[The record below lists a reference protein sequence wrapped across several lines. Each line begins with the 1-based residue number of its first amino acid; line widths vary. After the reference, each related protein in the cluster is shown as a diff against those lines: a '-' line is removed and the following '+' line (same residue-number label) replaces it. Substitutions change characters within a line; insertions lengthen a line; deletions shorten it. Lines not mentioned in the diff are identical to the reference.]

1 MNETGRRQYGWQT
14 VGKREYYF
22 QKNGTAR
29 QGWLKISGKW
39 YYFHKKYAYMYK
51 DRTVVTSTGK
61 KYTFDSRG
69 VCTNRI

>member
-1 MNETGRRQYGWQT
+1 MKTGWQM
-14 VGKREYYF
+14 
-22 QKNGTAR
+22 
-29 QGWLKISGKW
+29 IDGKW